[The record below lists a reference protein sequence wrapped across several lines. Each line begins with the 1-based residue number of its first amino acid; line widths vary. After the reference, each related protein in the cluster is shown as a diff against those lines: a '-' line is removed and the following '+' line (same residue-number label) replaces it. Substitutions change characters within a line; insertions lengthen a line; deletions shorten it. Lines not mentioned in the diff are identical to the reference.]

1 MTTKTLAWTLAGT
14 LALATLPATPVRA
27 QAADAAAPGAPATAE
42 PRTRAEAAAA
52 WSEDGLERREVR
64 GLDLLYVRPGADLS
78 VYRRIWLRPVEVSFQ
93 RDWARAQERAT
104 GTRIRPR
111 DFQQVRDDMVAA
123 VQSQVARELKDE
135 GYALVDGPGE
145 DVLELRVRVTE
156 LYLNSA
162 DLPSANMV
170 RNYTMSFGHMTL
182 VADLRDSVT
191 GDAVMRVL
199 DRSIGRDYGYLRF
212 TTRVENAREVG
223 NAAQDWAAAVARQ
236 LALAGA
242 KPHGR

>member
-1 MTTKTLAWTLAGT
+1 MKTPSFLTSLVLAWALGT
-14 LALATLPATPVRA
+14 LGPAGVRA
-27 QAADAAAPGAPATAE
+27 QTAAAPPAAPSTAE

-64 GLDLLYVRPGADLS
+64 GLDLLYVRLGADLS

-123 VQSQVARELKDE
+123 VQSQVARELQRD
-135 GYALVDGPGE
+135 GYVLADGPAE

-170 RNYTMSFGHMTL
+170 RNYTLSFGHMTL

-199 DRSIGRDYGYLRF
+199 DRTIGRDYGFLRF

-223 NAAQDWAAAVARQ
+223 HAAQDWAAALARQ

-242 KPHGR
+242 RPGGR

>member
-1 MTTKTLAWTLAGT
+1 MGIPSIRFA
-14 LALATLPATPVRA
+14 LALVLALLSPTAFA
-27 QAADAAAPGAPATAE
+27 QADAATPDAAATAE
-42 PRTRAEAAAA
+42 APRTRAEAAAA

-123 VQSQVARELKDE
+123 VQSRVARELQRD
-135 GYALVDGPGE
+135 GYVLVDGPAE

-199 DRSIGRDYGYLRF
+199 DRTLGRDYGYLRF

-223 NAAQDWAAAVARQ
+223 NAAQAWAAALARQ

-242 KPHGR
+242 RPGGR